1 MKDQKP
7 KKSNEISKMFHA
19 NYLDH
24 RQRLA
29 DDYWDERVAD
39 LVAEGQDKQTQ
50 GTRLRE
56 LKKDP
61 SRYLEKLSFALMREG
76 ETWTPYQGEPLPVP
90 TRVRADIVEHSGLP
104 VGVIEQLDQGRRE
117 PLLSEA
123 LAIAYALNID
133 LASLIT
139 PSIEALENDELV
151 KVAFLKKN
159 APRAHEWL
167 LWVRGLRAL
176 PTQNHDYFVQE
187 LSIPSLDIAKVDY
200 SQRFSED
207 RINDRLVRLN
217 SMVSAHEYSESD
229 ATRQSVLYSNNPF
242 EKSVQSRSFGIH
254 DGVLITN
261 NVFKFFTSVRNTI
274 RLVNTK
280 DTLKQKSA
288 RFTLDWRRARS
299 AIISII
305 QTLRAFHP

>member
-7 KKSNEISKMFHA
+7 QKKNAISEMFHA

-29 DDYWDERVAD
+29 DAFWDARVAD
-39 LVAEGQDKQTQ
+39 LVAEGQDEETQ
-50 GTRLRE
+50 HTRLSE

-76 ETWTPYQGEPLPVP
+76 ETWTPYDGQPLPVP
-90 TRVRADIVEHSGLP
+90 FKVRADIVEHSGLP

-117 PLLSEA
+117 PTLSEA

-139 PSIEALENDELV
+139 PSVEVLENDELV

-187 LSIPSLDIAKVDY
+187 LSIPSLGIAKVDY

-207 RINDRLVRLN
+207 RINDRLERVN
-217 SMVSAHEYSESD
+217 STVSAHEYAESD
-229 ATRQSVLYSNNPF
+229 VTSQKNLHSNNPF
-242 EKSVQSRSFGIH
+242 EKSVPSRAFGIH

-280 DTLKQKSA
+280 EPLKQKSA
-288 RFTLDWRRARS
+288 RFTLDWRRAKS
-299 AIISII
+299 AMISII

>member
-7 KKSNEISKMFHA
+7 KKSNAISKMFHA

-151 KVAFLKKN
+151 KVAFLKPN
-159 APRAHEWL
+159 EPRAHDWL

-176 PTQNHDYFVQE
+176 PTQNHDYFIQE

-217 SMVSAHEYSESD
+217 SMVSAHEYSVSD
-229 ATRQSVLYSNNPF
+229 TTRQSVLYSNNPF
-242 EKSVQSRSFGIH
+242 EKSVQSRLFGIH

-280 DTLKQKSA
+280 EPLKQKSA
-288 RFTLDWRRARS
+288 RFTLEWRRAKS